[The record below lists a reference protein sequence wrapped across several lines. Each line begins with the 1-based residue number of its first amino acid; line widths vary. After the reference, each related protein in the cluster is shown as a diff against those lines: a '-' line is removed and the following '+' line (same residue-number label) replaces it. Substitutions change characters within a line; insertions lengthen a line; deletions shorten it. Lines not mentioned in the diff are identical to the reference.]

1 MQARNACASNLPC
14 PLQTFASCIDDTPA
28 ASPTQKS
35 ARETTLALGPNVST
49 ANSRPRLST
58 CPPYPQLCNRGASGA
73 GKTTLLDILAC
84 NVYAGSL
91 QGEVLVDGAP
101 REARSFLQTS
111 CYVMQKDLLYA
122 SATVGSWA
130 GV

>member
-1 MQARNACASNLPC
+1 M
-14 PLQTFASCIDDTPA
+14 PA
-28 ASPTQKS
+28 APPTHES
-35 ARETTLALGPNVST
+35 TRETPNLGTTKSP
-49 ANSRPRLST
+49 PRLST
-58 CPPYPQLCNRGASGA
+58 CPPHLHLCNRGASGA

-101 REARSFLQTS
+101 RDARSFLQTS

-130 GV
+130 GL